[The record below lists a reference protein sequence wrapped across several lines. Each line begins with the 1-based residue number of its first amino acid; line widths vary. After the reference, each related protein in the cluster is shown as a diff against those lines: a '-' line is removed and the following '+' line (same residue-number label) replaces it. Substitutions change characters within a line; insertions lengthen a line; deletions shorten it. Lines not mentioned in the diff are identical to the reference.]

1 MSQKIT
7 PKHSPKVRER
17 AVRRVQEHRGEY
29 PSLWAAHRVPFSSH
43 CGEPSA
49 KKVTVYRAI
58 FQALYR

>member
-43 CGEPSA
+43 CGEPSTG
-49 KKVTVYRAI
+49 KVTVY
-58 FQALYR
+58 